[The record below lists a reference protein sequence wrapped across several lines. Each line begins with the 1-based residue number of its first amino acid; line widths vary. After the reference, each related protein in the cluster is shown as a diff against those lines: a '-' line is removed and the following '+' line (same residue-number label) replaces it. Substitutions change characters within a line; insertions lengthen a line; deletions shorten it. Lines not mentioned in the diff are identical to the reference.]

1 MNKRELKQLI
11 DVAAGREKADLVI
24 KNSKIV
30 DVYSGKV
37 IKGDIAIKDGII
49 VGIGDYEGESE
60 VNAKGSYAIPGL
72 IDGHVHIE
80 SAFITPEE
88 FGKLVVPKGTT
99 TAIADPHE
107 IVNVCGVNGF
117 EYMLYA
123 ARGTDL
129 DIKYQVPSCVPATPF
144 ESSGAAFGSATIKT
158 LLALNEA
165 FGLGEMMN
173 FPGVIYKDEE
183 VLAKIIEAKRTNK
196 IIDGHAPGVSGKDLN
211 AYVAA
216 GIKTDHECF
225 TVEEM
230 LEKVSLGMYILLRQ
244 GSASQN
250 LRTLLKGATAEN
262 TRRLVFCTD
271 DKQPKDIMERGSIDE
286 HLRIS
291 VEEGIDP
298 VAAVRMGTLNTAECY
313 GLTDRGAIAPG
324 LRGDIVLVN
333 NLKDFKVKKV
343 YIQGKLVAD
352 GKKYVGKH
360 EVLASTKVRD
370 SINIRDFPVEKFNL
384 NSKSDK
390 VKVIGIV
397 EGEIV
402 TKSEVEK
409 VTIDNTGDF
418 KLNPKKDIAKIVV
431 VERHHG
437 TGKIGVGLL
446 KGYGLKKGAVAQTIA
461 HDSHNIVAV
470 GVNNQEIMTAI
481 GEIRTVGGGAVVVKD
496 GKVVNS
502 MSLPI
507 AGLMSEQKGEQVAK
521 KLQEIQKM
529 LHDDFGVNPN
539 VEPLMTLS
547 FMALPVIPE
556 LKITD
561 LGLFD
566 VTKFDFTSIEADEA

>member
-1 MNKRELKQLI
+1 MNKSELKQLI

-37 IKGDIAIKDGII
+37 VKGDIAIKDGII
-49 VGIGDYEGESE
+49 AGIGDYEGETE

-80 SAFITPEE
+80 SAFVTPEE

-117 EYMLYA
+117 EYMLDA
-123 ARGTDL
+123 AKGTDL
-129 DIKYQVPSCVPATPF
+129 DIKYQVPSCVPATSF
-144 ESSGAAFGSATIKT
+144 ESSGAVFGSATIKT
-158 LLALNEA
+158 LMALKEA

-173 FPGVIYKDEE
+173 FPGVINKDEE
-183 VLAKIIEAKRTNK
+183 VLAKIVEAKRTNK
-196 IIDGHAPGVSGKDLN
+196 VIDGHAPGVSGKDLN

-216 GIKTDHECF
+216 GIKTDHECT

-230 LEKVSLGMYILLRQ
+230 AEKISLGMYILLRQ

-250 LRTLLKGATAEN
+250 LRTLLKGATDEN
-262 TRRLVFCTD
+262 NRRLVFCTD

-298 VAAVRMGTLNTAECY
+298 IAAVRMGTLNTAECY
-313 GLTDRGAIAPG
+313 GLADRGAIAPG

-360 EVLASTKVRD
+360 DVLSSTKVKD

-384 NSKSDK
+384 NSRSDK

-397 EGEIV
+397 EGKIV
-402 TKSEVEK
+402 TKSEVAK
-409 VTIDNTGDF
+409 VAIDATGDF
-418 KLNPKKDIAKIVV
+418 KFNPKKDIVKIVV

-446 KGYGLKKGAVAQTIA
+446 KGYGLKQGAIAQTIA

-481 GEIRTVGGGAVVVKD
+481 GEIRSVGGGAVVIKD

-507 AGLMSEQKGEQVAK
+507 AGLMSEQKGGSVAK
-521 KLQEIQKM
+521 KLAEIQKM

-539 VEPLMTLS
+539 IEPLMTLS

-566 VTKFDFTSIEADEA
+566 VTKFDFTNIEADEA

>member
-1 MNKRELKQLI
+1 MDRMKLRGLI
-11 DVAAGREKADLVI
+11 DGAAGREKADLVI
-24 KNSKIV
+24 NNCKIV
-30 DVYSGKV
+30 DVYSGTIV
-37 IKGDIAIKDGII
+37 KGNIAIRDGLI
-49 VGIGDYEGESE
+49 VGIGDYEGETE
-60 VNAKGSYAIPGL
+60 VDAKGAFAMPGL

-80 SAFITPEE
+80 SAFVTPEE

-99 TAIADPHE
+99 TVIADPHE

-117 EYMLYA
+117 EYMLDA
-123 ARGTDL
+123 AKGTDL

-144 ESSGAAFGSATIKT
+144 ESSGATFGSATIKT
-158 LLALNEA
+158 LMTIDAA

-173 FPGVIYKDEE
+173 FPGVIHKDDE
-183 VLAKIIEAKRTNK
+183 VIAKILEAKRMNK
-196 IIDGHAPGVSGKDLN
+196 VIDGHAPGVAGKELN

-225 TVEEM
+225 TVKEM
-230 LEKVSLGMYILLRQ
+230 TEKIGLGMYILLRQ

-250 LRTLLKGATAEN
+250 LQGLLKGATAEN
-262 TRRLVFCTD
+262 SRRLVFCTD

-298 VAAVRMGTLNTAECY
+298 VTAIRMGTLNTAECY

-343 YIQGKLVAD
+343 FIEGKLVAE
-352 GKKYVGKH
+352 GKKYVGKS
-360 EVLASTKVRD
+360 EVASSLKVRD
-370 SINIRDFPVEKFNL
+370 SINIRDFPVERFNL

-390 VKVIGIV
+390 VKVIEIV
-397 EGEIV
+397 EGEII
-402 TKSEVEK
+402 TKSEVAK
-409 VTIDNTGDF
+409 VTIDDTGDF
-418 KLNPKKDIAKIVV
+418 VFNPKKDIVKIVV

-446 KGYGLKKGAVAQTIA
+446 KGYGLKQGAVAQTIA

-470 GVNNQEIMTAI
+470 GVNNNEIVAAI
-481 GEIRTVGGGAVVVKD
+481 GEIRAAGGGAVVVRD
-496 GKVVNS
+496 GKAIDT

-507 AGLMSEQKGEQVAK
+507 AGLMSEQKGELVAK
-521 KLQEIQKM
+521 ELERIQKV
-529 LHDDFGVNPN
+529 LHDDFGVNPKI
-539 VEPLMTLS
+539 EPLMTLS

-566 VTKFDFTSIEADEA
+566 VTKFDFTNIEAD